1 MFCIM
6 IINGGVVC
14 IMNENRGVVC
24 IMNMNVGYSFFHQC
38 DWGVWFTS

>member
-1 MFCIM
+1 M
-6 IINGGVVC
+6 NV
-14 IMNENRGVVC
+14 NENMVC